1 MLFLSQFNRIVGL
14 KNAAWLS
21 WSALGYYRGFAS
33 YDCNIWEKRR
43 IANFYSDTF
52 KHGLYRFLWGFMGV
66 YIYMN
71 PFLVPV
77 TFTKELYRLEANV
90 RGLDEEIK
98 SERYLSLL

>member
-1 MLFLSQFNRIVGL
+1 
-14 KNAAWLS
+14 
-21 WSALGYYRGFAS
+21 
-33 YDCNIWEKRR
+33 
-43 IANFYSDTF
+43 
-52 KHGLYRFLWGFMGV
+52 MGV